1 MANLSYGSI
10 SVPADNSSGPHTL
23 SLVPTHI
30 GGNTV
35 YIDAVALKQ
44 LIQTLKEA
52 LRPRSPRRV

>member
-10 SVPADNSSGPHTL
+10 SEPADTSNGPRAL
-23 SLVPTHI
+23 SLVATHI